1 MNRPT
6 YLLLGMLIGC
16 AAGCSKNE
24 SPPAAATPAANPA
37 PAVVEGTP
45 QIVSS
50 VDGVHIEYQVY
61 GSGDPAVVLIHGW
74 SCDANYW
81 RSQLDALKAKYTTV
95 TVNLAGHGAS
105 TRNRTDWSMANYGED
120 VAAVVRQLQ
129 SPHVVLVGHSMGAP
143 VALEA
148 TRRIG
153 DRVIG
158 IVAVDSLKSIGQP
171 PVSAAEVEMRLK
183 PFRADFIGRM
193 RELVPASFFTK
204 DADPAF
210 VRKVAEDMSLAA
222 PEVAIPSLAAV
233 MKMDLTPVVAE
244 IHVPVV
250 AINSDATPTDEAR
263 IRKSLPTFRAVVM
276 PRTGHF
282 LMMEKAQEFNPIL
295 LREIDAM
302 AAARD

>member
-6 YLLLGMLIGC
+6 LIALLTLIAC
-16 AAGCSKNE
+16 VAGCSKNE
-24 SPPAAATPAANPA
+24 SAPAAPVAQPA
-37 PAVVEGTP
+37 PAVLEGRP
-45 QIVSS
+45 LIVDSA
-50 VDGVHIEYQVY
+50 DGVHIEYHVY

-105 TRNRTDWSMANYGED
+105 GRNRTDWSMANYGED
-120 VAAVVRQLQ
+120 VASVVRQIQ
-129 SPHVVLVGHSMGAP
+129 TRRIVLVGHSMGAP

-148 TRRIG
+148 ARRIG

-158 IVAVDSLKSIGQP
+158 IVAVDSLKSVGQP

-183 PFRADFIGRM
+183 PFRADFIGRT
-193 RELVPASFFTK
+193 REFVTSSFFTK

-210 VRKVAEDMSLAA
+210 VRKVADDMSLAP
-222 PEVAIPSLAAV
+222 PEVAIASIASVL
-233 MKMDLTPVVAE
+233 KMDLTPVVAE

-263 IRKSLPTFRAVVM
+263 IRKSLPTFRAIVM
-276 PRTGHF
+276 ENTGHF
-282 LMMEKAQEFNPIL
+282 LMMEKPQEFNPIL
-295 LREIDAM
+295 LREIASI
-302 AAARD
+302 AGSRD